1 MIYLDNNAT
10 TRLHRSVFHKQ
21 CEVLNRFYGNPSS
34 LYPAGVE
41 VKDMID
47 KARNQVASLI
57 NADITHGDSV
67 LFTSCATESNNAVL
81 HSAMYPSNLG
91 KHIIISAVEHPAI
104 SQAAQYYEELGSN
117 VSRISVDPNGN
128 LCLDEIRSAITDET
142 VLVSIMYVNSE
153 TGVIHDIPRVA
164 RMVKEIRKDII
175 VHTDAVQA
183 AGKIPIDV
191 QSLGIDM
198 LTLSGHKFHAPKGV
212 GVLYI
217 KKGVPFVP
225 FIMGGH
231 QEMNLRAGTEN
242 TASIVALGEAAVI
255 AENELSSEVV
265 EKMRSLRDFLENELK
280 ASYENVMVFGE
291 NAPRIC
297 NTTNVGFKGVMGHKL
312 VLQLAQRGI
321 YVSSGTAC
329 NSASAKPSLVLTAM
343 NAPSEYISY
352 IRIILDSYNTKEDI
366 LKLLTALNELI
377 GRRS

>member
-329 NSASAKPSLVLTAM
+329 NSASAKPSLVLTSM

-352 IRIILDSYNTKEDI
+352 IRIILDSYNTKEYI
-366 LKLLTALNELI
+366 LKLLMQ
-377 GRRS
+377 